1 MPEEFDPLRY
11 IASYSDLIQV
21 YGADPVAGRWH
32 WVHFGQAEGRDP
44 FRFNPFFY
52 GASNPDLIPLFGSHY
67 TAYTDHYIRQG
78 FAAGRSTTSF
88 DHLGYSASNSDLLV
102 VFGTNATALA
112 QHYIDFG
119 YNEGRSFN
127 RVDAYLYG
135 ASNPDVAAAYG
146 DDRAGLLGHY
156 INYGFYEQR
165 PTSGFDPIQ
174 YVAANK
180 DLLLFGYQNHP
191 NEALRHY
198 LQTGA
203 DEGRPTDF
211 DERAYILT
219 YSDLAAN
226 ALTDEQALNHWMNV
240 GVHEGRVGD
249 ALFGHDQASH
259 AIPGGVVAARFD
271 RPGDRDWFEIDLTQG
286 ELAVFKVSGASGIG
300 TISLHDQYGRLLTSD
315 RLSGGGLDYMPTSS
329 GRYYVVVSSN
339 QPSDYSLLHMRGGD
353 TLSIGGRNYTDAD
366 FAGLQ
371 NIRYLETRDHYE
383 TVLGPNAQNA
393 GIRFVNAISN
403 AGSITDASAYTVGI
417 TVDVRAGGAD
427 VVRTGSADDQ
437 VLTGN
442 GAQTITLGN
451 GNDFVDG
458 PITASHLIDA
468 GSGYDVLRSMVPLNV
483 PSVTIDLSRITGFE
497 RFESNDLQLT
507 ATGPYAP
514 GTFDII
520 AAGTFN
526 SIGLASGASN
536 PASVFNVY
544 AEGGQTFLGVG
555 LLSGSVNFFG
565 GAGDDHLRFNPA
577 VDGRPITATG
587 GGGFDT
593 VRVSFNLASDEDFEG
608 LSGFERLLGDDIRL
622 GARAAQVGF
631 QRLELDPNDDNH
643 IVFESG
649 FDADIETTLLTIDS
663 PSSNTAGIDR
673 GVQLI
678 DASQSDAP
686 LNLRAVATEFQ
697 ATDTVI
703 GSRFTTDVMNLDYW
717 IFSRPI
723 AGNPPTPNGVNL
735 TGVSGVDTINVT
747 IRGSSLRPMSE
758 GWIYLDTQADEIEA
772 PAQTINFIGVTKG
785 EGADLIYA
793 PIDAS
798 AATADLVVNGAS
810 YLKSGSGDDVILAA
824 QLVRTIIEGNGGND
838 TIIGGGQLDQITG
851 GAGNDVITGGGGA
864 DQIDGGADADRFR
877 YTDFLESRP
886 ADPDR
891 ITGFVSGTDV
901 IDVTDIQDPVYGGHT
916 ISFRGN
922 APTLAAAQ
930 ALLTPRD
937 GTFDAVYQQ
946 DAAALWFDNGDGVLD
961 ANDLQIILPGVA
973 LLTGA
978 DVLDGTM
985 IVA

>member
-21 YGADPVAGRWH
+21 YGADPVSGRWH
-32 WVHFGQAEGRDP
+32 WVHYGQAEGRDP

-52 GASNPDLIPLFGSHY
+52 GASNPDLIPLFGSYY

-88 DHLGYSASNSDLLV
+88 DYLGYSASNSDLLV
-102 VFGTNATALA
+102 TFGTNASALA

-127 RVDAYLYG
+127 RFDPYLYG
-135 ASNPDVAAAYG
+135 ASNPDVAAAFG
-146 DDRAGLLGHY
+146 DDRAALLGHY
-156 INYGFYEQR
+156 INYGFYEGR

-180 DLLLFGYQNHP
+180 DLLLLGYQNYP
-191 NEALRHY
+191 DEALRHY

-226 ALTDEQALNHWMNV
+226 ALTDEQALSHWMNV

-259 AIPGGVVAARFD
+259 TLPGDVVAARFD
-271 RPGDRDWFEIDLTQG
+271 RPGDRDWFAVDLTQG

-300 TISLHDQYGRLLTSD
+300 TITLHDQQGRPLTTD

-329 GRYYVVVSSN
+329 GRYYVVVTSE
-339 QPSDYSLLHMRGGD
+339 QTSDYSLLHMRGGE
-353 TLSIGGRNYTDAD
+353 TLSIGGRNYSDAD

-458 PITASHLIDA
+458 PITSGHLIDA
-468 GSGYDVLRSMVPLNV
+468 GSGYDVLRSIVPLNV
-483 PSVTIDLSRITGFE
+483 PAVVIDLARITGFE
-497 RFESNDLQLT
+497 RFESNDLMLT
-507 ATGPYAP
+507 ATGPYAG

-520 AAGTFN
+520 PTGSFSQIA
-526 SIGLASGASN
+526 LQSGASN
-536 PASVFNVY
+536 PLSVFNVY
-544 AEGGQTFLGVG
+544 GHTGWTALSVG
-555 LLSGSVNFFG
+555 LLAGSVNFFG
-565 GAGDDHLRFNPA
+565 GTGDDWLGFDPD
-577 VDGRPITATG
+577 VVGRPITAIG
-587 GGGFDT
+587 GAGLDRIS
-593 VRVSFNLASDEDFEG
+593 VRSGLASDEDFAG
-608 LSGFERLLGDDIRL
+608 LSGFELLVGDNIRL
-622 GARAAQVGF
+622 GELAAQVGF
-631 QRLELDPNDDNH
+631 QKLELDPNDDNH

-649 FDADIETTLLTIDS
+649 FDANIETTLLNTSS
-663 PSSNTAGIDR
+663 PNPFTAGIDS

-678 DASQSDAP
+678 DAGQSDAP
-686 LNLRAVATEFQ
+686 LNLRAVGTELQ

-703 GSRFTTDVMNLDYW
+703 GSRFTTDVMNVDYW

-723 AGNPPTPNGVNL
+723 FGNPPTPNGVDL
-735 TGVSGVDTINVT
+735 TGVSGVDTINIT

-758 GWIYLDTQADEIEA
+758 GWIYLDTQAGEVEA
-772 PAQTINFIGVTKG
+772 PAQTINVIGVTLGAG
-785 EGADLIYA
+785 EDLIYA

-838 TIIGGGQLDQITG
+838 SIIGGAQLDQITG

-886 ADPDR
+886 VDPDR
-891 ITGFVSGTDV
+891 ITGFVSGSDV
-901 IDVTDIQDPVYGGHT
+901 VDVTDIQDPVYDGHV

-973 LLTGA
+973 FLTGA